1 MLNRRHIRIKVMQS
15 IYAMH
20 QSGSDVLE
28 KQEKFLQAS
37 IENIE
42 DLYLI
47 LLSSLVEIRNKEIQY
62 IEIAKQKHLATPEE
76 RNPNL
81 RPQKPYLF
89 IEFK

>member
-1 MLNRRHIRIKVMQS
+1 MQS

-47 LLSSLVEIRNKEIQY
+47 LLSSLVEIRNK
-62 IEIAKQKHLATPEE
+62 
-76 RNPNL
+76 
-81 RPQKPYLF
+81 
-89 IEFK
+89 